1 MTDEKRFQE
10 LLREFRRVG
19 VDPDTFSAVLSVSPD
34 DALAALALLEDGA
47 GPAAFLAQLRRLQLT
62 TQ

>member
-1 MTDEKRFQE
+1 MTDDRRFQD

-19 VDPDTFSAVLSVSPD
+19 VDPDTFSAVLTISPD

-47 GPAAFLAQLRRLQLT
+47 GPAAFLAQLRRHQVT